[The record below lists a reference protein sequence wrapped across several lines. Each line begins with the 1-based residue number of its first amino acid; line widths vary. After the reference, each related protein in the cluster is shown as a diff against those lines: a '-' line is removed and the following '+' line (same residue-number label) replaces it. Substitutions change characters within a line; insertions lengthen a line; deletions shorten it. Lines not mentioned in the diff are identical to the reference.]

1 MFFVPTQLHVLP
13 VAGQCSPLAVPGAA
27 AGGSQR
33 EGDAA
38 LWRTRGSNSGRSWN
52 KLKAMSCAQGSLC
65 PTSSFKSSCIK
76 KFMSF

>member
-13 VAGQCSPLAVPGAA
+13 IAGQRSPLAVHGAA

-38 LWRTRGSNSGRSWN
+38 LWRTRCSDSGRSWD
-52 KLKAMSCAQGSLC
+52 KLKAVS
-65 PTSSFKSSCIK
+65 
-76 KFMSF
+76 

>member
-13 VAGQCSPLAVPGAA
+13 IAGQCSPLAVHGAA

-38 LWRTRGSNSGRSWN
+38 LWRTRGSDSGRSLN
-52 KLKAMSCAQGSLC
+52 KLKAVS
-65 PTSSFKSSCIK
+65 
-76 KFMSF
+76 